1 MTVVRHR
8 HHHLACIRVTMSNMS
23 DNGRGEDSA
32 DVLAMPQTP
41 DAIELRHLRAFV
53 AVAEELNF
61 GRAAT
66 RLYLSQPALSRQIRA
81 LERLL
86 GCDLLRRST
95 HRVELTLAG
104 EAFLDRAR
112 TLLGDLDSAI
122 ATTRS
127 VGGELINRVNRMWA
141 PLADEGFEGEL
152 GRMRAA
158 YEGMLAQVEM
168 PAELTVVP
176 VTAGGVPALQ
186 VGAGGTPSVLH
197 LHGGGFVLGS
207 AYGYRAL
214 AGALAVSTGSAV
226 LVPDYRLAPEHP
238 FPAAVDDARSAY
250 LWLLEQGV
258 APEGLIISGDS
269 SGGGLAMSLLL
280 MLREQGLPLPAGV
293 VLLCPGLDIAAV
305 LDGSSPLATHDHF
318 KTMARVTTWYV
329 AGHSV
334 DDPLLSPLNADL
346 DGLPPMLVQSATG
359 DPVGDDMRRLVEQAE
374 KAGVEVVA
382 ELYPADTPRVP
393 ALLVVPA
400 RGPAGYGPNRRVHRP
415 APRRRLARSGNQP
428 VEAQVVVSDRQDL

>member
-1 MTVVRHR
+1 MT
-8 HHHLACIRVTMSNMS
+8 
-23 DNGRGEDSA
+23 DSGDGTA
-32 DVLAMPQTP
+32 DVLAMPRTP

-141 PLADEGFEGEL
+141 PLADEGYEGEL

-158 YEGMLAQVEM
+158 YEGTLAQVEL

-176 VTAGGVPALQ
+176 TTAGGVPALQ
-186 VGAGGTPSVLH
+186 IGTGGMPSVLH

-214 AGALAVSTGSAV
+214 AGALAVATGSGV

-238 FPAAVDDARSAY
+238 FPAALDDARNAY
-250 LWLLEQGV
+250 LWMLEQGV
-258 APEGLIISGDS
+258 PPDELIVTGDS
-269 SGGGLAMSLLL
+269 SGGGLVMSLLL
-280 MLREQGLPLPAGV
+280 VLHEQGLPLPVGA
-293 VLLCPGLDIAAV
+293 VLMCPGLDIAGV
-305 LDGSSPLATHDHF
+305 LNGTSPLANHVHF
-318 KTMARVTTWYV
+318 KTMARITGSYV
-329 AGHSV
+329 GDHPV
-334 DDPLLSPLNADL
+334 DDPLLSPLTADL
-346 DGLPPMLVQSATG
+346 TGLPPMLVQSATG
-359 DPVGDDMRRLVEQAE
+359 DPVGDDMRRLSERAE
-374 KAGVEVVA
+374 KYGVDVTA
-382 ELYPADTPRVP
+382 ELYTADTHVFQLFWSFLP
-393 ALLVVPA
+393 
-400 RGPAGYGPNRRVHRP
+400 
-415 APRRRLARSGNQP
+415 
-428 VEAQVVVSDRQDL
+428 EAQQAMTRIGEFVARVRGAGAFDQDVGQ